1 MEVDAENII
10 IGAGTEYL
18 YSIIVQLLG
27 RDSVIA
33 VEDPGYRKIGKVYES
48 NGVECLHLPIDN
60 SGIQTKALLG
70 KRLMQYI
77 FLHLIIFQQVEL
89 CLYQEDS
96 I

>member
-33 VEDPGYRKIGKVYES
+33 VEDRAIEKLEKFMKVMEW
-48 NGVECLHLPIDN
+48 NV
-60 SGIQTKALLG
+60 
-70 KRLMQYI
+70 YI
-77 FLHLIIFQQVEL
+77 
-89 CLYQEDS
+89 YQ
-96 I
+96 